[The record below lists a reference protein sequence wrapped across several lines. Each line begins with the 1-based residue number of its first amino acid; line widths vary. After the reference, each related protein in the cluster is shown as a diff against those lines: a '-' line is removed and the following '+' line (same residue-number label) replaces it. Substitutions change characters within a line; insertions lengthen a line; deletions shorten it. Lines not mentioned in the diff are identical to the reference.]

1 MAKRTKKMKKKR
13 LKKHLT
19 KQQKSLI
26 KQADV
31 SVTAEVPLPKDELYQ
46 KALNRVYGGSVVPLE
61 RYINAKATLIHK
73 CTECNKEFYG
83 KPGWL
88 VTKENQKHVCGGSSG
103 KKSQN
108 KKCSLI

>member
-19 KQQKSLI
+19 KQKKSLT
-26 KQADV
+26 KQAAASMAV
-31 SVTAEVPLPKDELYQ
+31 KVPLSKDELYQ
-46 KALNRVYGGSVVPLE
+46 KALDKVYGGSVVPLE

-73 CTECNKEFYG
+73 CNACGKVFYG

-103 KKSQN
+103 KKSKN
-108 KKCSLI
+108 KKSVV